1 MVASDRMV
9 VLGCAHSA
17 GTALD
22 ELAAQG
28 RALPA
33 GVEWVSLPCGG
44 GLDELHILRAF
55 EAGAGRVM
63 VLACNDSACR
73 SANGNRWAEKRVKAA
88 RRLLEEVG
96 IEGWRVEFR
105 AVSPTMA
112 ADLLP
117 WIEAFRNQVHSA
129 ASFAPVQ
136 ETSQEV
142 TP

>member
-9 VLGCAHSA
+9 VLGCDHSA
-17 GTALD
+17 GTARD

-28 RALPA
+28 RVLPA
-33 GVEWVSLPCGG
+33 GVEWVRLPCGG
-44 GLDELHILRAF
+44 GLDELHVLRAF
-55 EAGAGRVM
+55 ESGAGRVM

-73 SANGNRWAEKRVKAA
+73 SVKGNRWAEKRVQTA
-88 RRLLEEVG
+88 RRLLEEAG
-96 IEGWRVEFR
+96 IPGWRLEFR

-117 WIEAFRNQVHSA
+117 WIEAF
-129 ASFAPVQ
+129 ASFAPAM
-136 ETSQEV
+136 EESSQEG

>member
-1 MVASDRMV
+1 MDAGERLV
-9 VLGCAHSA
+9 VLGCDHSA

-28 RALPA
+28 RTLPL
-33 GVEWVSLPCGG
+33 GVEWVRLPCGG

-55 EAGAGRVM
+55 ESGARRVM
-63 VLACNDSACR
+63 VLACNDGACR
-73 SANGNRWAEKRVKAA
+73 SVNGNRWAEMRVRAA

-96 IEGWRVEFR
+96 IEGWRLEFK

-117 WIEAFRNQVHSA
+117 WVEAFA
-129 ASFAPVQ
+129 CFAPATTA
-136 ETSQEV
+136 TSEEG